1 MAAGRQDATGK
12 RLGELLVEQGRISPQ
27 QLEAALAAQREN
39 GEFLGTIL
47 VKKGWLTEDALLQT
61 LAQQAGIPYVHL
73 NTGVDWSVASR
84 FSLPALVAHQCLP
97 IRLDDQSVTV
107 AVANPLEAWA
117 LDELQRLVGDRKI
130 SVVLTPHREITAA
143 IRQAQ
148 RHAIESLNTPQP
160 PDHGH
165 PA

>member
-1 MAAGRQDATGK
+1 MGASPRDKTGK
-12 RLGELLVEQGRISPQ
+12 RLGELLLEQGRISPQ
-27 QLEAALAAQREN
+27 QLESALAAQRES
-39 GEFLGTIL
+39 GEFLGTLL
-47 VKKGWLTEDALLQT
+47 VRKGWLTEDALLQT

-73 NTGVDWSVASR
+73 DAGVDWSVASR

-97 IRLDDQSVTV
+97 IRIDDQSVTV

-130 SVVLTPHREITAA
+130 SVVLAPHREIAAA

-148 RHAIESLNTPQP
+148 RYAVESLNTPQP

-165 PA
+165 PE